1 MDRFGIIKRRPRQPE
16 LPMIDADRLINRL
29 GKFGPVL
36 PAVVAGFSD
45 EDLRWKPS
53 ESDWSV
59 LEIVRHL
66 LDEETGDFR
75 RRVRATIVMP
85 EQPWPEI
92 DPQGWAVERKYNEGS
107 ATDAAMRFAAERK
120 ASVAFLL
127 GLDEGVWTTAYQH
140 PKFGPITAGDLLAAW
155 AAHDALHL
163 RQIAKR
169 MYQLAE
175 RDGGDCK
182 TIYAGEWHA

>member
-1 MDRFGIIKRRPRQPE
+1 
-16 LPMIDADRLINRL
+16 MIDADRLINRL
-29 GKFGPVL
+29 EKFGPVL

-45 EDLRWKPS
+45 EDLRWKP
-53 ESDWSV
+53 DDGGWSV

-75 RRVRATIVMP
+75 RRMRLTIIMP
-85 EQPWPEI
+85 DQPWPEI
-92 DPQGWAVERKYNEGS
+92 DPQSWAIERKYNEGS
-107 ATDAAMRFAAERK
+107 AEDAATRFAAERK
-120 ASVAFLL
+120 ASVAFLQ
-127 GLDEGVWTTAYQH
+127 GLDDGVWSTAYKH
-140 PKFGPITAGDLLAAW
+140 PKYGPIRAGDLLAAW

-169 MYQLAE
+169 MYQIAQ
-175 RDGGDCK
+175 RDGGQYK